1 MKKIP
6 VLCYLLVLLLVF
18 QLTASP
24 VFATELEQTLETEES
39 VSESTELTEATLPQF
54 VGNASVNAGCNSI
67 NAVYPLVN
75 STQLSLKLG
84 AALMYEMN
92 SGTLLYTMNPDA
104 KMYPASVTK
113 VMTCLLALEHGGF
126 EEMVTVSEQVV
137 ANRDPDGS
145 HCSLVAGEEMSLKNL
160 MYCLMVA
167 SANDAGSVISEYI
180 AGDEAAFVEMMNQKA
195 QELGC
200 TNTHFAN
207 PHGLHDENHYTTAR
221 DLAKIVLAALEYDLF
236 QEIYSTR
243 TYEVPATNKSE
254 ARKLTTTN
262 YMMDKSHVEYYYDE
276 RVIGGK
282 TGFTTPAGRCLAAV
296 SEEGNMRL
304 LTIALGGETG
314 TNENG
319 LVSYGSFSETL
330 LMLDYGFNNFNMGTI
345 LTPDAVLQSF
355 TVLNGENSTQG
366 YVKES
371 VSTVLPLDANNTQLR
386 YEYVLDQDPLTAP
399 VEADQPI
406 GVVRV
411 WYLSKC
417 VAEQE
422 MYALVASQVKQT
434 EIVSDPAIQNETAP
448 EQSNLWHGVLMIV
461 VVLLGIIVLMLAL
474 SGLRGIILKRKRDK
488 RRKQRRRSR

>member
-6 VLCYLLVLLLVF
+6 VICILLAFLLVF
-18 QLTASP
+18 QLIP
-24 VFATELEQTLETEES
+24 CQVLATQVDESAVSGETLEPTES
-39 VSESTELTEATLPQF
+39 TEATLP
-54 VGNASVNAGCNSI
+54 VVTGNASVNAGCSSI

-75 STQLSLKLG
+75 STQLSVKLG

-92 SGTLLYTMNPDA
+92 SGTLLYALNPDA

-113 VMTCLLALEHGGF
+113 VMTCLLALEHGDIDDI
-126 EEMVTVSEQVV
+126 VTVSEEIV
-137 ANRDPDGS
+137 ANRDPNGS
-145 HCSLVAGEEMSLKNL
+145 HCNLMADEEMSLKNL

-167 SANDAGSVISEYI
+167 SANDAGTVISEYI
-180 AGDEAAFVEMMNQKA
+180 AGSEDAFVEMMNQKA

-200 TNTHFAN
+200 VNTHFAN

-221 DLAKIVLAALEYDLF
+221 DLAKIMLAALEYDLF
-236 QEIYSTR
+236 QEIYGTQ

-262 YMMDKSHVEYYYDE
+262 YMMDKTHVEYYYDE
-276 RVIGGK
+276 RVVGGK

-319 LVSYGSFSETL
+319 LVTYGSFGETGV
-330 LMLDYGFNNFNMGTI
+330 MIDYGFNHFNMGTI
-345 LTPDAVLQSF
+345 LTPDAVLKSF
-355 TVLNGENSTQG
+355 PVLGGENSTQG

-386 YEYVLDQDPLTAP
+386 YEYILDNAQLTAP
-399 VEADQPI
+399 VEADEPI

-422 MYALVASQVKQT
+422 MYALVGSQVKQT

-448 EQSNLWHGVLMIV
+448 QRNTIWHAVLMVV
-461 VVLLGIIVLMLAL
+461 VVLLGIIVVMLAL
-474 SGLRGIILKRKRDK
+474 SGLRGMVLRRKREK